1 MATQRRIPQDLS
13 GFDEYIRRAVPYIN
27 AAGGGG
33 TINGTRLG
41 LIAGELTDAT
51 AFLDQ
56 WYTGNPASPGIYE
69 RHSNPDTKT
78 QTTRNMVVT
87 LMDDFTEFFS
97 PLLTRM
103 GTSPEIT
110 ETDRSTLNLA
120 APDRVPTAR
129 GVIDA
134 EPTVKVNSFASARM
148 QIRVTTD
155 ADASRASLHPLADA
169 IEMRYQIGG
178 TQPANA
184 PACAGMIVSKKAIFN
199 FDAGVDNEGKKFF
212 GFVRYVNLT
221 DPAKNGPWSS
231 LHTGTV
237 QE

>member
-1 MATQRRIPQDLS
+1 MANRNRIPTSLS
-13 GFDEYIRRAVPYIN
+13 GFDEYIRRAVPYIQ
-27 AAGGGG
+27 AGAP
-33 TINGTRLG
+33 IKNGLRLG
-41 LIAGELTDAT
+41 LIATELTDAQAYLT
-51 AFLDQ
+51 Q
-56 WYTGNPASPGIYE
+56 WWTGIPASPGIYE
-69 RHSNPDTKT
+69 LHSNPDTKT

-87 LMDDFTEFFS
+87 LMDDFTAFFS

-110 ETDRSTLNLA
+110 ETDRSTLSLP
-120 APDRVPTAR
+120 APDRIATPR

-134 EPTVKVNSFASARM
+134 EPTVKVNSMPSARM

-169 IEMRYQIGG
+169 IEMRYQVGG

-184 PACAGMIVSKKAIFN
+184 PACAGVMVSKKSIFN
-199 FDAGVDNEGKKFF
+199 FDAGIDNEGKKFF

-231 LHTGTV
+231 IHTGTV